1 MPSIPARP
9 DTPISAEPRP
19 ALLLEP
25 MQPLWQRLPRRDAE
39 GRRLADFM
47 MLIPRL
53 NRRPR
58 VEIHACAHA
67 LERVL
72 HGYGD
77 RIAFVELNLRLNTLW
92 VSVSPIPGLCRELP
106 IAIQGAIPEALLV
119 GPRPVVGD

>member
-1 MPSIPARP
+1 MPSPPTGP
-9 DTPISAEPRP
+9 DVPMPTEPRP

-25 MQPLWQRLPRRDAE
+25 VQPLWQRLPRRDAE

-47 MLIPRL
+47 MLIPHL
-53 NRRPR
+53 NRRSR
-58 VEIHACAHA
+58 SDLHARAHA

-77 RIAFVELNLRLNTLW
+77 RVAFVELNLRLNTLW

-106 IAIQGAIPEALLV
+106 IAIQQVIPEALLV
-119 GPRPVVGD
+119 GPRPVTGD